1 MALNIILGI
10 LLSIL
15 SVYLWIFTFQAIGWF
30 FFRQLGGNLG
40 IFPLDVV
47 DAKELT
53 DMVDVQVEEYL
64 RPLLSSKGYSQ
75 EKIKEILTIK
85 AVGSINT
92 FKR

>member
-1 MALNIILGI
+1 
-10 LLSIL
+10 
-15 SVYLWIFTFQAIGWF
+15 
-30 FFRQLGGNLG
+30 
-40 IFPLDVV
+40 LDVV

-64 RPLLSSKGYSQ
+64 RPFLSSKGYSQ